1 MQMTSPLWQ
10 KVMELEH
17 LHFCLILLTGTNP
30 WQDPTS
36 QGRGVCSTY
45 SGRAWQNRMAMG
57 VEMGRRPFLP
67 STCIIIIVAVWATLP
82 DPGWISGPLH
92 PFISLSPFPPSEV
105 PCRVA
110 ISPTKPQMSSV
121 TKDASRLP
129 AEFFVLKS
137 CHWPFP
143 DMLGHF

>member
-1 MQMTSPLWQ
+1 
-10 KVMELEH
+10 MEPPGAVRAPHPH
-17 LHFCLILLTGTNP
+17 LP
-30 WQDPTS
+30 D
-36 QGRGVCSTY
+36 
-45 SGRAWQNRMAMG
+45 SGSG
-57 VEMGRRPFLP
+57 GHTPPFLIRISSP
-67 STCIIIIVAVWATLP
+67 GTLP

-105 PCRVA
+105 SCRVA

-121 TKDASRLP
+121 TKDAARLP